1 MYSLLFGIDMSCGVT
16 LRCLGFL
23 VFVVVVL
30 RSLTCVLWVVIALVL
45 VFDSW
50 IVVWCK
56 LLH

>member
-1 MYSLLFGIDMSCGVT
+1 MYSLLFGIDMSCGVM

-30 RSLTCVLWVVIALVL
+30 RSLICVLWAVIALVF